1 MMIHAFWAEMILA
14 SRPHSLE
21 RSIGPLSVAGVDLKP
36 LDGYDKTKSFFDCI
50 SCEAVGVDVLA
61 DNMWIFMKF

>member
-1 MMIHAFWAEMILA
+1 MILA

-61 DNMWIFMKF
+61 DNM